1 MLQEIMPFVSKHP
14 IISLVWVALLISVIV
29 LTIKGLFSK
38 VKTIPRSAAIAL
50 MNKEE
55 AIVVDTRT
63 RDDFRRGHILD
74 AVNLTPSEI
83 KDNNLGEVEKHKN
96 RPVILVSANGMELV
110 KPAESLL
117 KAGFERVFVLK
128 DGLSGWTGD
137 NLPLSRSKK

>member
-29 LTIKGLFSK
+29 LTVKGLFSK
-38 VKTIPRSAAIAL
+38 VKTIPRSTAIAL

-63 RDDFRRGHILD
+63 RDDFRHGHIID

>member
-29 LTIKGLFSK
+29 LTVKGLFSK
-38 VKTIPRSAAIAL
+38 VKTIPRSTAIAL
-50 MNKEE
+50 INKEE

-63 RDDFRRGHILD
+63 QDDFRRGHIID